1 MGWEPVH
8 GGARLS
14 TMTTTDI
21 ARVRRFER
29 LVAEVH
35 DPLVRYLRRRTPADD
50 ADDVMGDVLLTL
62 WRRLDAVP
70 DAAPL
75 PWCYGV
81 ARRALAN
88 HRRGTRRRLQLV
100 AKLEAQPPLTVD
112 PEGADDHPELA
123 AALDELSTDERELI
137 TLWAW
142 EGLEPRE
149 IAVVL
154 DLTANAV
161 SLRLSRVRKKLA
173 RTMQRQVAASS
184 GHKEIERTGSTDHD

>member
-1 MGWEPVH
+1 
-8 GGARLS
+8 
-14 TMTTTDI
+14 MTTTDI
-21 ARVRRFER
+21 VRARRFEQ

-35 DPLVRYLRRRTPADD
+35 DPLARYLRRRTSAQD

-88 HRRGTRRRLQLV
+88 HRRAHRRRLQLV
-100 AKLEAQPPLTVD
+100 AKLEAQPPLAVGR
-112 PEGADDHPELA
+112 EGSADHPELA
-123 AALDELSTDERELI
+123 AALGELSADDRELI
-137 TLWAW
+137 VLWAW

-154 DLTANAV
+154 GLTANAV
-161 SLRLSRVRKKLA
+161 SLRLTRIKKKLLRQLERQDA
-173 RTMQRQVAASS
+173 RAP
-184 GHKEIERTGSTDHD
+184 GHKQIERTGSTGND